1 MTQTENYMELWVSSN
16 SQNESF
22 CRVVVAAFVSRI
34 DPTIEEIND
43 IKTAVSE
50 AVTNSIIHGYPN
62 DNGNIKLTAEIKKDE
77 LFLRVQDFGVGIKNL
92 DKAKEPL
99 YTTRPE
105 LERSGMGFTIM
116 ENFMDEVEVKS
127 APNEGTLITMSKKFS
142 DSKE

>member
-1 MTQTENYMELWVSSN
+1 MELKVSSN

-43 IKTAVSE
+43 VKTAVSE
-50 AVTNSIIHGYPN
+50 AVTNSTIHGYP
-62 DNGNIKLTAEIKKDE
+62 DEIGEIKIIAKIEDDE
-77 LFLRVQDFGVGIKNL
+77 LFLEIQDYGVGISNL
-92 DKAKEPL
+92 NKVKEPL

-116 ENFMDEVEVKS
+116 ENFMDSVEITS
-127 APNEGTLITMSKKFS
+127 NLNQGTTVRMKKKFS
-142 DSKE
+142 SSIKE